1 MSSEQIHEE
10 DFKISVFQQ
19 DTNNQVQTRLRVSNS
34 SLNGL
39 VTTEMLVIT
48 TGKIMQEKTDDF
60 SVCHFRLCCLVT
72 NKTMCLAEGWDWR
85 QGLLCVE

>member
-1 MSSEQIHEE
+1 MLYFHGYIEKIIMSSEQIHEE

-19 DTNNQVQTRLRVSNS
+19 GTNNHQVQTKLNVSNS

-48 TGKIMQEKTDDF
+48 SGKII
-60 SVCHFRLCCLVT
+60 
-72 NKTMCLAEGWDWR
+72 
-85 QGLLCVE
+85 